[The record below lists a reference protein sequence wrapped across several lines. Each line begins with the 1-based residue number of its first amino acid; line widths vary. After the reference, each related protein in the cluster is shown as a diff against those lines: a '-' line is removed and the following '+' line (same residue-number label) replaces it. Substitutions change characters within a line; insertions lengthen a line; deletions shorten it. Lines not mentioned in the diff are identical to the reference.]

1 LFCFFLSHPT
11 DALRQQK
18 RYRVAIAVLVTLFA
32 LIEATQ
38 AVWLQRLVRTARTLQ
53 ARFAQSVPAAA

>member
-1 LFCFFLSHPT
+1 MLSRLA

-18 RYRVAIAVLVTLFA
+18 RYRVAIAVLVTIFA
-32 LIEATQ
+32 IIEATQ

-53 ARFAQSVPAAA
+53 GRFTQNASAAA